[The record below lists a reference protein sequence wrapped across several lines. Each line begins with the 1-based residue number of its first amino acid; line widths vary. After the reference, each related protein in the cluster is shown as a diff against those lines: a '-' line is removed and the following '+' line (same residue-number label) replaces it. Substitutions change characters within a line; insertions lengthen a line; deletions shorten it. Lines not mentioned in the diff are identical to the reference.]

1 MGWGILSKNYL
12 LSIYFMIAYIITVI
26 GFNKIINFMDFKLK
40 NVSNYNLYKI
50 EIRVFELIWI
60 E

>member
-1 MGWGILSKNYL
+1 MLISKNYL
-12 LSIYFMIAYIITVI
+12 LSIYLMIAYIITVI
-26 GFNKIINFMDFKLK
+26 VFKKIINFMDSKV
-40 NVSNYNLYKI
+40 VSNYNLNKK